1 MGVTKTDYM
10 RGMQCPKMLWLDK
23 HKPEEKVIPPEV
35 QERLDEGNRF
45 GDSAMGMFGAFV
57 ETTTYRDDGR
67 LDYAAMIAK
76 TNECIH
82 NGTPVICEAAFRYYG
97 NYCAVDILKKVDG
110 GYELYEVKN
119 CGTVE
124 DQFVKDVG
132 FQRYIVTRSGIRLK
146 KCFIVYHGPDEN
158 NPFMIEDV
166 SKKAKEY
173 SETINDNIWRLGKI
187 KNQDEEVIVE
197 PGKQCS
203 TPYECWYYGY
213 CHKQGER

>member
-45 GDSAMGMFGAFV
+45 GDSAKGMFGPFA
-57 ETTTYRDDGR
+57 EATTYRDDGR
-67 LDYAAMIAK
+67 LNYAAMIAK
-76 TNECIH
+76 TEECIR

-97 NYCAVDILKKVDG
+97 NYCAVDILKKVEG
-110 GYELYEVKN
+110 GYEFYEVKN

-132 FQRYIVTRSGIRLK
+132 FQRYIVTRNGIRLK
-146 KCFIVYHGPDEN
+146 KCFIVYHGLDEN
-158 NPFMIEDV
+158 NPFLIEDV

-187 KNQDEEVIVE
+187 KSQADEVTMELGE
-197 PGKQCS
+197 QCS

-213 CHKQGER
+213 CHKKNN

>member
-45 GDSAMGMFGAFV
+45 GDSAMGMFGSFV

-82 NGTPVICEAAFRYYG
+82 NGTPVILRGRFPILWKLLRRRYFE
-97 NYCAVDILKKVDG
+97 KS
-110 GYELYEVKN
+110 
-119 CGTVE
+119 
-124 DQFVKDVG
+124 
-132 FQRYIVTRSGIRLK
+132 R
-146 KCFIVYHGPDEN
+146 
-158 NPFMIEDV
+158 
-166 SKKAKEY
+166 
-173 SETINDNIWRLGKI
+173 WRI
-187 KNQDEEVIVE
+187 
-197 PGKQCS
+197 
-203 TPYECWYYGY
+203 
-213 CHKQGER
+213 